1 MLALVVNWARTPPL
15 ARADEPWPTDASRSS
30 TTTRS
35 TPASRS
41 SRPTDSPMTPA
52 PTTATSTVSGTP
64 PGPRQATGASRA
76 LALVARRS
84 ARPMRPRPSSR
95 WMTWISQCREPVS
108 RLVWVS
114 PTMGTSRPQTAATA
128 TRRGS
133 TPALAA
139 RTAWVHRASTSRIPS
154 SWCRSTRPVAL
165 PVQNR
170 TPRASWTTQTMRM
183 PIWMAV
189 MVDRMVLL
197 LSSGEPAGADQ
208 AGLVGE
214 HDQLGPVAG
223 PELDHGPADVGL
235 GRGRADDQL
244 VGDLVVGQAGR
255 DQPHDLALALGEL
268 VELGRGAG
276 LTGPGGELGHQPPG
290 HPGRQQGVAGGDRPD
305 PADQVGRLGVLDQEA
320 AGPDAQGLEHVLVQV
335 EGGED
340 DDADPGQQLVGG
352 DGPGR
357 LQAVQAGHA

>member
-1 MLALVVNWARTPPL
+1 M
-15 ARADEPWPTDASRSS
+15 
-30 TTTRS
+30 
-35 TPASRS
+35 
-41 SRPTDSPMTPA
+41 
-52 PTTATSTVSGTP
+52 
-64 PGPRQATGASRA
+64 
-76 LALVARRS
+76 
-84 ARPMRPRPSSR
+84 RPMPSSR
-95 WMTWISQCREPVS
+95 WMTWTSQCREPVS

-114 PTMGTSRPQTAATA
+114 PTMATSRPQTAATA

-154 SWCRSTRPVAL
+154 SWWRSTRPVAL

-170 TPRASWTTQTMRM
+170 TPRASWTSQTTRM

-197 LSSGEPAGADQ
+197 LSSGEPAGTDQ

-214 HDQLGPVAG
+214 DDQLGPVAC

-244 VGDLVVGQAGR
+244 GRDLVVGQAGR
-255 DQPHDLALALGEL
+255 DQAHDLALAVGEL
-268 VELGRGAG
+268 AQLGGRAG
-276 LTGPGGELGHQPPG
+276 LPCPGGELGHQPPG
-290 HPGRQQGVAGGDRPD
+290 HPGREQGVAFGHGPD
-305 PADQVGRLGVLDQEA
+305 PADEVGRLGVLDQEA
-320 AGPDAQGLEHVLVQV
+320 AGPDPQGLEHVLVEV

-357 LQAVQAGHA
+357 LQP